1 VKWTASLVKAEM
13 PLESD
18 FAFGREK
25 EARRMKKEKGE
36 NSLFKLIPP
45 FCMFSV
51 RQQGFAQK

>member
-1 VKWTASLVKAEM
+1 MDGIGLRERM

-25 EARRMKKEKGE
+25 EARRMKKEKGGI
-36 NSLFKLIPP
+36 SLFKLIPP

-51 RQQGFAQK
+51 CQQGFVQK

>member
-13 PLESD
+13 PLKSD

-25 EARRMKKEKGE
+25 EARRMKKKKGGI
-36 NSLFKLIPP
+36 SLFKLISP

-51 RQQGFAQK
+51 CQQGFAQK